1 MTIFVQVLV
10 FGASGSLFCIS
21 FPDPVAESGN
31 GVRVFV
37 PFFASGFVDGFE
49 GGVPPFVLSGSGAG
63 WIWTWLWLPDV
74 VSSQGKRGNSILA
87 CPGASC
93 SSPRRRERAAVSCF
107 ACLWVHRCVLS
118 SCACV
123 CSSPVVSWCC
133 LLCACRIYCKARYV
147 FLVWYRRVDMLR
159 DKCLEGSLPAAVAA
173 AATAAWFRFFDY
185 LAARGGLRKPRWCL
199 RLFASAGT
207 VFGRALWEPGGCFV
221 PRAVRCVFGKPV
233 GCVGG
238 GSPCCC
244 GWNSCGLSVHRC
256 AGSLASGSTAW

>member
-1 MTIFVQVLV
+1 M
-10 FGASGSLFCIS
+10 
-21 FPDPVAESGN
+21 
-31 GVRVFV
+31 
-37 PFFASGFVDGFE
+37 
-49 GGVPPFVLSGSGAG
+49 
-63 WIWTWLWLPDV
+63 
-74 VSSQGKRGNSILA
+74 
-87 CPGASC
+87 
-93 SSPRRRERAAVSCF
+93 
-107 ACLWVHRCVLS
+107 
-118 SCACV
+118 
-123 CSSPVVSWCC
+123 
-133 LLCACRIYCKARYV
+133 

-159 DKCLEGSLPAAVAA
+159 DKCLEGSLPAAVTA

-256 AGSLASGSTAW
+256 AGSIGGIFTATASWEASTSHLNRLDRPILLIEDSDVYSKSAASGHQCMLADPSGGPKEGG